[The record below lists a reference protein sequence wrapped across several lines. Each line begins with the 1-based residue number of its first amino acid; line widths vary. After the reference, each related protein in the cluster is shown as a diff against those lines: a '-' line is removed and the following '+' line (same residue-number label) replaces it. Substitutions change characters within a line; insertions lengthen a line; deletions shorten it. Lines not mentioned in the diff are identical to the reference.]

1 MLRKRLPDEFDLKFF
16 RVGSSEGNCDSP
28 LDEPR
33 KRIVSDCLLE
43 KCSRKEIDFEPLTPK
58 IR

>member
-1 MLRKRLPDEFDLKFF
+1 MLRKRLPDEFDSKFF
-16 RVGSSEGNCDSP
+16 RVGCSEGNCDSP

-33 KRIVSDCLLE
+33 KRIVSDCLME
-43 KCSRKEIDFEPLTPK
+43 KSARKEIDFEPLTPK